1 MVRSLNRAK
10 YTGMEPDRSLKDR
23 SGDFKLVRL
32 AKEFGIEWLS
42 KRIVAFLGLL
52 VFAVVQRNPG
62 GYPESGC

>member
-1 MVRSLNRAK
+1 
-10 YTGMEPDRSLKDR
+10 MEPDRSLKDR
-23 SGDFKLVRL
+23 SSDFKMVRL

-62 GYPESGC
+62 GYPESGY